1 MSETLPECIP
11 WYNMI
16 GNHDINF
23 AAETDEL
30 SDATYER
37 RFVPTIFRGENSP
50 NQWCA
55 HICGKRL

>member
-1 MSETLPECIP
+1 
-11 WYNMI
+11 MI

-37 RFVPTIFRGENSP
+37 RFFPTIFRGENSP